1 MLSLKLFPITRLER
15 PAIFTGRCPETE
27 VYTSMRQRNKAYRPK
42 ISNMKFV
49 ERGKFLV
56 VLYTT
61 WNAIARAH
69 ITRTCILI
77 NVIKSQ
83 ILFNNSLGKT
93 CDFYVQK
100 RRTNTSLVRQGQKAY
115 RPQIS
120 NMKFVER
127 PKFLIL
133 LYRTWKAIERAPINR
148 TCILINVKS
157 QIIFNNSLGKTCD
170 FHVQKRQFILQWGS
184 GRKPIDHRF

>member
-1 MLSLKLFPITRLER
+1 MLTAQIIFRITRLER
-15 PAIFTGRCPETE
+15 PANFIPKHGCF
-27 VYTSMRQRNKAYRPK
+27 TSMRQGKKAYRPQ

-49 ERGKFLV
+49 ERDKFLV
-56 VLYTT
+56 LLYAT
-61 WNAIARAH
+61 WNAIARAP

-93 CDFYVQK
+93 CDFYVPK
-100 RRTNTSLVRQGQKAY
+100 RRINALVRHGQKAY

-120 NMKFVER
+120 NMKFVGQ

-133 LYRTWKAIERAPINR
+133 LYRTWNALERAPINR
-148 TCILINVKS
+148 TCILIDVKS
-157 QIIFNNSLGKTCD
+157 QITRLERPAIFMSETAN
-170 FHVQKRQFILQWGS
+170 
-184 GRKPIDHRF
+184 

>member
-1 MLSLKLFPITRLER
+1 
-15 PAIFTGRCPETE
+15 
-27 VYTSMRQRNKAYRPK
+27 MRQRKKAYRPQ

-49 ERGKFLV
+49 ERDKFV
-56 VLYTT
+56 VPLYTT
-61 WNAIARAH
+61 WNVIARAP

-83 ILFNNSLGKT
+83 ILFNDSLGKT

-100 RRTNTSLVRQGQKAY
+100 RRINTLVRQRQKAY
-115 RPQIS
+115 RTQIS
-120 NMKFVER
+120 NMYFVGR

-133 LYRTWKAIERAPINR
+133 LYRTWNAIERAPINR

-157 QIIFNNSLGKTCD
+157 QITRLERPAIFMSRNGEL
-170 FHVQKRQFILQWGS
+170 ILQWGRD
-184 GRKPIDHRF
+184 RKPIDHRFQIWNL